1 LSFACVHVHSSV
13 VILHRV
19 YRQQQRPCFPP
30 GTWTTYQNLA
40 ERCWAADPEDRPQM
54 AEVVQQLQVLLEAA
68 GGPFTCACP
77 YVPGADLPSP

>member
-1 LSFACVHVHSSV
+1 MCACSV
-13 VILHRV
+13 VCRRV
-19 YRQQQRPCFPP
+19 YRQQQRLRFPP

-40 ERCWAADPEDRPQM
+40 ERCWSPEPESRPHM

-77 YVPGADLPSP
+77 YVPDADLPSP